1 MLVYANFMGQHLIIN
16 MCSHDRVCV
25 CVCVYLVLC
34 KMFVG
39 GAMLHTCCI
48 TYTGIAEEDSA
59 AKLDVVYLSPRVLV
73 SGLFCKLIFLS
84 ASHIRVIS
92 VAI

>member
-25 CVCVYLVLC
+25 YLVLC
-34 KMFVG
+34 KMFAG
-39 GAMLHTCCI
+39 GTMLHTCCI
-48 TYTGIAEEDSA
+48 TYTGIVEEDSA
-59 AKLDVVYLSPRVLV
+59 AKLDVVYLSPRVVV